1 MSAAAILAAI
11 SLAAR
16 YAALAIQ
23 IGTDAAPF
31 IAMIEKWANPTSPPT
46 AADFANLA
54 TMAAPFFAK
63 LNDTSKDVPVT

>member
-1 MSAAAILAAI
+1 MNAAAILAAI

-31 IAMIEKWANPTSPPT
+31 IALIEKWANPTTPPVQ
-46 AADFANLA
+46 ADFDGLA
-54 TMAAPFFAK
+54 ALAAPFFAK
-63 LNDTSKDVPVT
+63 LNDTSKDVP